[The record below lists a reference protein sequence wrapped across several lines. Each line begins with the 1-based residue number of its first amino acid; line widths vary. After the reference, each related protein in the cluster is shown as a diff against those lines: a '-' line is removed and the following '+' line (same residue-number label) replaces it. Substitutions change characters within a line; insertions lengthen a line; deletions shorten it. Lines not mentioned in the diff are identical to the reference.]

1 MAHRGLCY
9 GAITEHFSGPD
20 TAIGPV
26 CVCVRTSQGATV
38 RTVRTLFFSDNVHI
52 QYAYFIPEG
61 NVRSL
66 LDVLDK
72 VSTEH

>member
-1 MAHRGLCY
+1 MAQLPNTLVVQIQQLVRC
-9 GAITEHFSGPD
+9 
-20 TAIGPV
+20 V